1 MTIRELRVERTT
13 HHLILLVLLIGPVL
27 VGCGRISR
35 QADQATDVNISLAVH
50 PDPPGVGPA
59 HLTISVT
66 DADGT
71 PINDARLQIK
81 GDMTHAGMQ
90 PVLARVEGGDN
101 GNYETPFEWTMGG
114 DWIFTVTASLPDG
127 RTTARHFTVTVE
139 GDICGIQPDAAQ
151 LETTETK

>member
-1 MTIRELRVERTT
+1 
-13 HHLILLVLLIGPVL
+13 

-35 QADQATDVNISLAVH
+35 QADQATDVNIGLAVH

-59 HLTISVT
+59 YLTISVT

-71 PINDARLQIK
+71 PIDDARLQIK

-90 PVLARVEGGDN
+90 PVLAQVEGGDN

-127 RTTARHFTVTVE
+127 RTTARYFTVTVE
-139 GDICGIQPDAAQ
+139 GDICGIQPNDAQ
-151 LETTETK
+151 LEMAETK